1 MSWFLFIALNAAL
14 FIRPVDL
21 FPEMDLQLYLYMI
34 VLCVLAST
42 SQLAAAINSRALSRA
57 PITCCVL
64 GMLPAV
70 ALSHLVHFQFG
81 LALDCVQP
89 FAKVVVYYLLFVSL
103 VDTLPRLQSHFF
115 WLSRFVIVLTA
126 LALLHY
132 HEIINIPSLDAFQQ
146 NDINPETGEAYV
158 IPRLCSTGLLN
169 DPNDL
174 CNILVIGILIS
185 LFVMIELRRGCR
197 RLLWLAPIGM
207 QLYALKLTYSRG
219 GLITLTA
226 GVLTFLLARFGRKK
240 TLLVAV
246 LLLPVMYIFF
256 GGRQTTVDVTSKED
270 TSQTRIRLWAEG
282 LAVFRQAP
290 LFGIG
295 MNEYA
300 EQFRQVAHNSF
311 VHTYVELGFF
321 GGTLFSGAF
330 YTCLWGLLRLSRH
343 DVVFHD
349 PEARRLRPYILAMI
363 SSYGVGL
370 LSLSRAYTI
379 PTYMMFGIVAV
390 YLQNAGV
397 SSSVP
402 APRLDGPFVM
412 RLLKFSVAWL
422 IILWVFT
429 KLMVRW

>member
-1 MSWFLFIALNAAL
+1 MAWLLFILLNAAL

-21 FPEMDLQLYLYMI
+21 FPDIDVQIYLCLMI
-34 VLCVLAST
+34 LCLLAST
-42 SQLAAAINSRALSRA
+42 WQLAAAINSRAFSRD

-70 ALSHLVHFQFG
+70 VLSHLVHLQFG
-81 LALDCVQP
+81 LTLDCVVR

-103 VDTLPRLQSHFF
+103 VDTLPRLQSFFF
-115 WLSRFVIVLTA
+115 WLSRFVIALTA
-126 LALLHY
+126 LALLQS
-132 HEIINIPSLDAFQQ
+132 HEIINIPSLEACQQ
-146 NDINPETGEAYV
+146 HDIDPETGEAFV
-158 IPRLCSTGLLN
+158 IPRLCSTGLFN

-174 CNILVIGILIS
+174 CNILVIGIVIS
-185 LFVMIELRRGCR
+185 LFVMIELRRGFR
-197 RLLWLAPIGM
+197 RLLGLAPICM
-207 QLYALKLTYSRG
+207 FLYALKLTYSRG

-226 GVLTFLLARFGRKK
+226 GVMTFVLARFGRKK

-246 LLLPVMYIFF
+246 LLLPIMYVFF
-256 GGRQTTVDVTSKED
+256 AGRQTTVDVSQD
-270 TSQTRIRLWAEG
+270 TSQSRIQLWAEG

-295 MNEYA
+295 MDEYV
-300 EQFRQVAHNSF
+300 ERFRLVAHNSF

-349 PEARRLRPYILAMI
+349 EEARRLRPYILAMI
-363 SSYGVGL
+363 SSYWVGL
-370 LSLSRAYTI
+370 LALSRSYTV
-379 PTYMMFGIVAV
+379 PTYMMFGIVTV

-402 APRLDGPFVM
+402 APRLDGSYVM

-422 IILWVFT
+422 IILMVFT